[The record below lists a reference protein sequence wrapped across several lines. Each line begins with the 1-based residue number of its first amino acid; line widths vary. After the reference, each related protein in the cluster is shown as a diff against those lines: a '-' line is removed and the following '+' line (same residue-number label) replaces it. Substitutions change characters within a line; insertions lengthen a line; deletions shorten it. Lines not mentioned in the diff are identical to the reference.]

1 MLPYF
6 PKINNQAFILIPMY
20 PKPFQKL
27 IEQFVTLPSIGPRL
41 AERLVLYLFK
51 QDQDKLESFA
61 EALENLH
68 QLHPCKRCFH
78 IAEDDL
84 CTICTDSKRD
94 QHTLC
99 VVEEALDIIAFER
112 LGRYRGRYHVLGGV
126 MEGSKDSSFLHIPEL
141 LDRIETEH
149 ITEVILAT
157 NPTTEGDLTAL
168 YIKKKIENL
177 GISVTRLARGLS
189 SGGDIE
195 YADEL
200 TLSSALTN
208 RKKM

>member
-1 MLPYF
+1 
-6 PKINNQAFILIPMY
+6 MY

-51 QDQDKLESFA
+51 QHQDKLESFA

-78 IAEDDL
+78 IAENNL
-84 CTICTDSKRD
+84 CNICIDQKRD

-126 MEGSKDSSFLHIPEL
+126 MEGSKDSAHLHIPEL
-141 LDRIETEH
+141 LARIPAEK

-200 TLSSALTN
+200 TLGSALAN

>member
-1 MLPYF
+1 
-6 PKINNQAFILIPMY
+6 MY

-51 QDQDKLESFA
+51 QDQNKLETFA

-68 QLHPCKRCFH
+68 RLHPCQRCFH
-78 IAEDDL
+78 IAEDNL
-84 CTICTDSKRD
+84 CDICTDTKRD
-94 QHTLC
+94 QRTLC

-112 LGRYRGRYHVLGGV
+112 LSRYRGRYHVLGGV

-141 LDRIETEH
+141 LERIPDEK

>member
-1 MLPYF
+1 
-6 PKINNQAFILIPMY
+6 MY

-51 QDQDKLESFA
+51 QDQDKLETFA

-68 QLHPCKRCFH
+68 RLHPCERCFH
-78 IAEDDL
+78 IAEDAL
-84 CTICTDSKRD
+84 CDICTDTRRD
-94 QHTLC
+94 PHTLC
-99 VVEEALDIIAFER
+99 VVEEALDVIAFER

-126 MEGSKDSSFLHIPEL
+126 MEGSKDSAHLHIPEL
-141 LDRIETEH
+141 LARIPNEH

-168 YIKKKIENL
+168 YLKQKLEHL
-177 GISVTRLARGLS
+177 GLNVTRLARGLS

-200 TLSSALTN
+200 TLGSALAN